1 MKIVAVI
8 PSRFDSKRFRGK
20 PLIKLVGKTM
30 IERVYSQVHN
40 TGLFEKIIVAT
51 DDIRIAKEVKRF
63 GGTVVITS
71 SEHKSGTDRIWE
83 VVKDMDID
91 GIINVQ
97 GDEPLIPEEL
107 IKDLYDLLLKD
118 DTEVVTAAFQND
130 SIKDFR
136 SSDIVK
142 TIVDLSGYALYFSR
156 SSIPNIEQSSF
167 EGFLHHIG
175 IYGYKKNALK
185 EFIEAEV
192 SSLEDK
198 EKLEQLRFLENGIKI
213 KILNTTYKSV
223 GVDVPADIGVVEKLI
238 KEKNG

>member
-30 IERVYSQVHN
+30 IERVYSQVYN

>member
-63 GGTVVITS
+63 GGSVVITS

-107 IKDLYDLLLKD
+107 IKDVYDFLSKD

-192 SSLEDK
+192 SSLEEK

-238 KEKNG
+238 KEKNS